1 MYFLNLEDP
10 QPKDIEDLH
19 AAYTRDLVRKET
31 SVAPERSEVGGGGQ
45 VDISSHVGWWRPQ
58 SNDSYRGTSSFSTF
72 ADGGSLIRRKSAAC
86 CFPHPHTCNERRD
99 LHLISRPIPV
109 AI

>member
-31 SVAPERSEVGGGGQ
+31 SVAPERNESGSRGRRSEIFLPMLAGGNHRVMIHMEGPL
-45 VDISSHVGWWRPQ
+45 S
-58 SNDSYRGTSSFSTF
+58 
-72 ADGGSLIRRKSAAC
+72 
-86 CFPHPHTCNERRD
+86 
-99 LHLISRPIPV
+99 
-109 AI
+109 

>member
-31 SVAPERSEVGGGGQ
+31 SVAPEKNESGG
-45 VDISSHVGWWRPQ
+45 
-58 SNDSYRGTSSFSTF
+58 RGTGRYF
-72 ADGGSLIRRKSAAC
+72 C
-86 CFPHPHTCNERRD
+86 PC
-99 LHLISRPIPV
+99 
-109 AI
+109 